1 MAQAKNSTSK
11 TEVSASVLK
20 AALQTMQTLKIDKV
34 YVTDDS
40 YIFPK
45 SCDARAYVGKDGS
58 YMTLTKAD
66 CRSKPEKE
74 EKEKKNKKETVDEVK
89 KTVAGVLTDILQGE
103 TTTNDPLID
112 EHKKEE

>member
-20 AALQTMQTLKIDKV
+20 AALKAMQTLKIDRV
-34 YVTDDS
+34 HVSADG

-45 SCDARAYVGKDGS
+45 ACDARAYVGKDGS
-58 YMTLTKAD
+58 YLTLTKAD
-66 CRSKPEKE
+66 CTPKPVQDEKDKKSGKADVKQVA
-74 EKEKKNKKETVDEVK
+74 KEVVTVSEQ
-89 KTVAGVLTDILQGE
+89 AQS
-103 TTTNDPLID
+103 TTNDPLID

>member
-1 MAQAKNSTSK
+1 MAQAKDTVSK

-20 AALQTMQTLKIDKV
+20 DALKVMQTLKIDKV
-34 YVTDDS
+34 HVTDDG

-58 YMTLTKAD
+58 YTTLTKAA
-66 CRSKPEKE
+66 CRPIPKKE
-74 EKEKKNKKETVDEVK
+74 GKEKKNKKEALDEAK
-89 KTVAGVLTDILQGE
+89 KAVAGVLKDILQGE
-103 TTTNDPLID
+103 STTNDPLVD